1 MEMIEAIRKEKELLE
16 EIVKLDKAYY
26 DDDAPLLSDFEYDRK
41 VQELQSLEKKTGI
54 VFDESPTKK
63 VEGSIKQELTPV
75 VHSKPMLSA
84 NKTKDRD
91 EFASFRKSQDVV
103 LSWKLDGL
111 TLVLRYHL
119 GKLDKAITRGKEGLI
134 GEDVTSSVRLF
145 RNVPAT
151 IPDMGDIEV
160 RGEGF
165 VPLLDYEELVD
176 EKDTSSPR
184 NLASGAVRALR
195 PDSSKLTHMEFQ
207 AFELI
212 NGPKFKTKMAQ
223 LSYLEDMGFA
233 VVSHRLCQKEES
245 KEAFLSLLDS
255 FVPDSYSNPVDGVM
269 MEYNDLAYGESL
281 GKTSHHENCRLAYKW
296 QDENYV
302 TTFRGVELTV
312 SRNGLIGLVCLFDPI
327 IIEGSLVKRANLHNL
342 DIFRQ
347 LKLGIGDQIKV
358 FKANK
363 IIPQVEKNLTNSNTY
378 RIPSVCPSCGQP
390 LSEVTSSG
398 GVHNFYCSNPL
409 CGCRNAA
416 LYYQFAGPSGLGI
429 DGLSENVLFSFLQ
442 KGYIHSFIDIFHLD
456 KYANE
461 IVNMP
466 GFGYQSWKSLQKS
479 IESKKSQ
486 PMENFLQAL
495 GIPGV
500 GPGVANSLALYY
512 RGSMDKFVADAKS
525 GFPFSHI
532 AEIDGVT
539 EREITAYFSD
549 QKNVS
554 VVDGLLKEITIT
566 THKFAS
572 ELEEIGKPQNSAVF
586 LMKRIAVSG
595 ILRNYSRKTIQSAI
609 VNIGGIYCDDVSSRT
624 DYLLCGKSPG
634 SKLAKAKQYGTAI
647 ISEEEFENKR
657 REK

>member
-207 AFELI
+207 AFE
-212 NGPKFKTKMAQ
+212 
-223 LSYLEDMGFA
+223 
-233 VVSHRLCQKEES
+233 
-245 KEAFLSLLDS
+245 
-255 FVPDSYSNPVDGVM
+255 
-269 MEYNDLAYGESL
+269 
-281 GKTSHHENCRLAYKW
+281 
-296 QDENYV
+296 
-302 TTFRGVELTV
+302 
-312 SRNGLIGLVCLFDPI
+312 IG
-327 IIEGSLVKRANLHNL
+327 RAH
-342 DIFRQ
+342 
-347 LKLGIGDQIKV
+347 V
-358 FKANK
+358 
-363 IIPQVEKNLTNSNTY
+363 
-378 RIPSVCPSCGQP
+378 
-390 LSEVTSSG
+390 
-398 GVHNFYCSNPL
+398 
-409 CGCRNAA
+409 
-416 LYYQFAGPSGLGI
+416 
-429 DGLSENVLFSFLQ
+429 
-442 KGYIHSFIDIFHLD
+442 
-456 KYANE
+456 
-461 IVNMP
+461 
-466 GFGYQSWKSLQKS
+466 
-479 IESKKSQ
+479 
-486 PMENFLQAL
+486 
-495 GIPGV
+495 
-500 GPGVANSLALYY
+500 
-512 RGSMDKFVADAKS
+512 
-525 GFPFSHI
+525 
-532 AEIDGVT
+532 
-539 EREITAYFSD
+539 
-549 QKNVS
+549 
-554 VVDGLLKEITIT
+554 
-566 THKFAS
+566 
-572 ELEEIGKPQNSAVF
+572 
-586 LMKRIAVSG
+586 
-595 ILRNYSRKTIQSAI
+595 
-609 VNIGGIYCDDVSSRT
+609 
-624 DYLLCGKSPG
+624 
-634 SKLAKAKQYGTAI
+634 
-647 ISEEEFENKR
+647 
-657 REK
+657 